1 MHCQVAQHEAHLQL
15 VRTQTACVCMQ
26 PAETLKQR
34 LDLIFQQKD
43 KVTLGDLLSVVR
55 GPDDLGSKEFESAV
69 CKLIWKLDYK
79 SQEYRELNDFLK
91 RMDHYGSVTRQSL
104 AHPRWRRCA
113 DFTTHLLLLACMAL
127 SLLVWL
133 STICR
138 RGVPRAAKAGKED

>member
-1 MHCQVAQHEAHLQL
+1 
-15 VRTQTACVCMQ
+15 MQ

-34 LDLIFQQKD
+34 LDLIFLQMD

-104 AHPRWRRCA
+104 H
-113 DFTTHLLLLACMAL
+113 TLAGVDVQVSPLICCFWPA
-127 SLLVWL
+127 WL
-133 STICR
+133 C
-138 RGVPRAAKAGKED
+138 PC